1 MLSLFLQKIP
11 PLSVN
16 GGLITTYINTISD
29 NFFYQKSMYNSYT
42 VCFLLHFV
50 IRKVPQSRF
59 NVINNLVSCYG
70 VVD

>member
-29 NFFYQKSMYNSYT
+29 NFFYQKSMYNSHTLY
-42 VCFLLHFV
+42 VFFFILL
-50 IRKVPQSRF
+50 
-59 NVINNLVSCYG
+59 
-70 VVD
+70 